1 MRSESELQARSAAI
15 EEQARLVETCADPAT
30 RAAALDLLRSVM
42 DLHKSALERILEMV
56 AERDGNTVE
65 AFTRDPLVHS
75 VLMLHDLHPDAL
87 ETRVERALEQLRPKL
102 QRHQAEARLVGIED
116 HVVRVSLSVASHCG
130 STDVTLQASVEEALL
145 EAAPDA
151 EIIIDTPAQTD
162 SSFVS
167 IDALRPATQAAAN
180 DGIPAAVR
188 PA

>member
-42 DLHKSALERILEMV
+42 DLHKSALERILEIV
-56 AERDGNTVE
+56 DGNMVKV
-65 AFTRDPLVHS
+65 FTLDPLVHS
-75 VLMLHDLHPDAL
+75 VLMLHDLHPDGL

-102 QRHQAEARLVGIED
+102 QRHQAEARLMSIED
-116 HVVRVSLSVASHCG
+116 GVVRVSLSVASHCG
-130 STDVTLQASVEEALL
+130 STDVTLKTSVEEALL

-162 SSFVS
+162 STFVS
-167 IDALRPATQAAAN
+167 IDALRPAGPVEAN
-180 DGIPAAVR
+180 HSLPAAVR